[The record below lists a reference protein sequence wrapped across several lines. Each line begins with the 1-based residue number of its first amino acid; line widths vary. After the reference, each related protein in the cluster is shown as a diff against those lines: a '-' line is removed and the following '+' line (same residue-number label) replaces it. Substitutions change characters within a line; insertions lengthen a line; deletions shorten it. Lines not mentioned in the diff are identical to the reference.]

1 MKRIS
6 VNGDSY
12 IIREMN
18 EKDEAAIQDL
28 CERCFEFNILTE
40 GQMPGE
46 KAGYEI
52 LNDLPPG
59 KELKDKKVLGVYDE
73 DLLVAVVEMVK
84 DYKVP
89 GEWIIGLFMIDPVR
103 RGNNLG
109 SAIHN
114 YIREFVALNGGSLLR
129 IGVIE
134 KNAKGLNFWKKLG
147 YREVERKE
155 QTFGKKEHTVI
166 VMNLKIK

>member
-6 VNGDSY
+6 VNGGSY
-12 IIREMN
+12 IIRELS
-18 EKDEAAIQDL
+18 EKDEAALQDL
-28 CERCFEFNILTE
+28 CERCYEFTLLTE

-46 KAGYEI
+46 NAGYDI

-59 KELKDKKVLGVYDE
+59 KELKDKKVLGVYDNE
-73 DLLVAVVEMVK
+73 LLVAVVELVM

-89 GEWIIGLFMIDPVR
+89 GEWIIGLLMIDPCR

-109 SAIHN
+109 SIIHD
-114 YIREFVALNGGSLLR
+114 YIKEFVALNGGSLLR
-129 IGVIE
+129 LGVIE
-134 KNAKGLNFWKKLG
+134 ENGQGLNFWEKLG

-155 QTFGKKEHTVI
+155 QTFGKKDHIVI
-166 VMNLKIK
+166 VMNLRI